1 MPVFPPKADTIATS
15 EMASPFSCSRIISAI
30 AAERLH
36 PTLRAPKRPHGTDYG
51 LSLLNMDT
59 ATFQVPS
66 AWRFKIL
73 RNLPCS
79 VGLCL

>member
-1 MPVFPPKADTIATS
+1 VLSHYFSHRS
-15 EMASPFSCSRIISAI
+15 EASS
-30 AAERLH
+30 
-36 PTLRAPKRPHGTDYG
+36 PTLHVPKQLDVTNYG

-79 VGLCL
+79 VGFVPVMENVPTW